1 MSMKRCI
8 ALFLTVTL
16 LLSVLGGCGTVETK
30 ERLGN
35 GWEPERS
42 MELQFATQF
51 SVDYYQDGY
60 KLISLA
66 DGTRFLVIPEGSELP
81 KGIAKDIVPLYQP
94 VENIYLAAAASMCLF
109 DALDCMDVIRLS
121 GTKKDGWHIENA
133 QLAMQEGR
141 ILYAGKYSE
150 PDYEMMLDHR
160 CPLAIE
166 SLMIGHASE
175 VKDKLE
181 ELGIAVFIDQS
192 SMEPHPLGRTEWIKL
207 YGALLNKEET
217 AEALFEEQVKY
228 LNEATGTE
236 DSGKTVAFFHISSS
250 GYVVARKSG
259 DYVTKML
266 ELAGGNYVFDNLGD
280 PETRTS
286 TVTIE
291 MEKFFATAKDADYI
305 IYNSTIG
312 GEIKTIDELLAKN
325 ELLAEFK
332 AVQNGNVWCT
342 SENMYQETTQLGQM
356 IQSFQKVFSGEA
368 DELDELPYLY
378 RLQ

>member
-1 MSMKRCI
+1 MKRCI

-30 ERLGN
+30 EGLGN

-51 SVDYYQDGY
+51 SVEYYQGGY

-66 DGTRFLVIPEGSELP
+66 DGSRFLVIPEGAELP
-81 KGIAKDIVPLYQP
+81 KGISRDIVPLYQP
-94 VENIYLAAAASMCLF
+94 LENIYLAATASMCLF
-109 DALDCMDVIRLS
+109 DALDSIDTIKLS
-121 GTKKDGWHIENA
+121 GTREDGWHIENA
-133 QLAMQEGR
+133 RLAMQEGR

-181 ELGIAVFIDQS
+181 ELGITVFIDQS

-236 DSGKTVAFFHISSS
+236 GSGKTVAFFHISSS

>member
-1 MSMKRCI
+1 MKRCFTF
-8 ALFLTVTL
+8 FLTAAL
-16 LLSVLGGCGTVETK
+16 LLSVLSGCEAAETK
-30 ERLGN
+30 EGLGN

-42 MELQFATQF
+42 MELQFATEF
-51 SVDYYQDGY
+51 SVDYYRDGY
-60 KLISLA
+60 KLITLA
-66 DGTRFLVIPEGSELP
+66 DESRFLVIPEGAELP
-81 KGIAKDIVPLYQP
+81 DKISKDIIPLYQP
-94 VENIYLAAAASMCLF
+94 LENIYLAATASMCLF
-109 DALDCMDVIRLS
+109 DALDSLDSIRLS
-121 GTKKDGWHIENA
+121 GTREDGWHIENA
-133 QLAMQEGR
+133 RLAMEEGR

-150 PDYEMMLDHR
+150 PDYEMLLDHR

-166 SLMIGHASE
+166 SLMIGHTSE

-207 YGALLNKEET
+207 YGALLNKEGI
-217 AEALFEEQVKY
+217 ADALFAEQVEY
-228 LNEATGTE
+228 LNEAMDAEGF
-236 DSGKTVAFFHISSS
+236 GKTVAFFHISSS

-266 ELAGGNYVFDNLGD
+266 DLAGGNYVFDDLGD

-286 TVTIE
+286 TVTVE
-291 MEKFFATAKDADYI
+291 MENFFATAKDADYI

-312 GEIKTIDELLAKN
+312 GEIRTIDELLAKN

-342 SENMYQETTQLGQM
+342 SENMYQETTQLGRM
-356 IQSFQKVFSGEA
+356 IQSFRKIFSGEA
-368 DELDELPYLY
+368 DESDELPYLY
-378 RLQ
+378 QLQ